1 MGGGGM
7 GMISGIVGGA
17 LHQPARLPLIV
28 PVWLLVT
35 YATARTTYHST
46 AQRRARELELLADR
60 IAALAG
66 ELIGEQG

>member
-1 MGGGGM
+1 
-7 GMISGIVGGA
+7 
-17 LHQPARLPLIV
+17 
-28 PVWLLVT
+28 LVT